1 MTGKLPLFFK
11 ETIGAMLNL
20 CLTVYIYA
28 LGIDMS
34 NKKIELPQKS
44 FNFNNFILVM
54 CLIVS
59 QMIVKHVTFIIK
71 TI

>member
-1 MTGKLPLFFK
+1 
-11 ETIGAMLNL
+11 
-20 CLTVYIYA
+20 
-28 LGIDMS
+28 MS
-34 NKKIELPQKS
+34 NKKIEVPQKS

-54 CLIVS
+54 GLIVS